1 MRFKNDN
8 LLTFDTNGR
17 VITGTLAEATK
28 LRPLGWQHNLKDESA
43 GFVEFKSGTDISF
56 DATGLVTNGSLNKKT
71 LWHNAD
77 GSTKELE
84 AKAPVAFT
92 ADGAEQG

>member
-1 MRFKNDN
+1 M
-8 LLTFDTNGR
+8 
-17 VITGTLAEATK
+17 ATK

-56 DATGLVTNGSLNKKT
+56 DATGLVTNGSLSKKI

-84 AKAPVAFT
+84 AKASVAFT